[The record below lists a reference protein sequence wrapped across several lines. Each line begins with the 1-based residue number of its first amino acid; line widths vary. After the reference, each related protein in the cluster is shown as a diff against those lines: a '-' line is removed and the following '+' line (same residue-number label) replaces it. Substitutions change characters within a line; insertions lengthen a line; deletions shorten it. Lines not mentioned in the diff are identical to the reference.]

1 MPEIIKDVSQEHFGD
16 LFGGSDVQIA
26 QRVNFGGGSDILGDL
41 MAPVHPKLPETPND
55 QPEAEKVE
63 TELNTDL
70 TATPTDPKE
79 EGTTPTDPKDGEPT
93 PDIVEAGEKTKPG
106 RPKAKEIKDASE
118 YFADRIKAGK
128 FVAIKETLEDGTETD
143 FIPKTPE
150 EFDEVLDIQVQHQVD
165 AKLKDLDQKWYSSKS
180 PAFQAVA
187 KYAELTDN
195 PADLLP
201 FLQGIRNIESVR
213 DVDETS
219 IDGAERIVR
228 ARLEQRGEAE
238 DIIEETVE
246 SLKTTDK
253 LLATAAKYKPSILA
267 EESRQ
272 LQQMIH
278 QKQQEEREY
287 NTMIT
292 NIQENAY
299 KAIEAPTFG
308 KKLKQDEKA
317 DIYDLIGRPSPET
330 GGFAIYTKIDEL
342 FESGNFEKLKKIALL
357 LAKEEAFV
365 GYISN
370 AAADKTA
377 GELQKRLKAATDN
390 RSATGDS
397 PMEEERPTVRREQF
411 GHQPRFGR

>member
-1 MPEIIKDVSQEHFGD
+1 MPEQIKDVSQEHFGD

-26 QRVNFGGGSDILGDL
+26 QRVNFSGGSDILGDL
-41 MAPVHPKLPETPND
+41 MAPVHPKLPETPTD
-55 QPEAEKVE
+55 QPEAEKVV

-70 TATPTDPKE
+70 TATPEKKE
-79 EGTTPTDPKDGEPT
+79 GEEEEIKEGEVT
-93 PDIVEAGEKTKPG
+93 PDIVEAGEKAKPG

-150 EFDEVLDIQVQHQVD
+150 EFDEVLDIQVQHQVG
-165 AKLKDLDQKWYSSKS
+165 AAMKDLDQKWYSSKS

-219 IDGAERIVR
+219 IEGAEKIVR

-390 RSATGDS
+390 RSSSGDA
-397 PMEEERPTVRREQF
+397 PIEEARPTVRREQF